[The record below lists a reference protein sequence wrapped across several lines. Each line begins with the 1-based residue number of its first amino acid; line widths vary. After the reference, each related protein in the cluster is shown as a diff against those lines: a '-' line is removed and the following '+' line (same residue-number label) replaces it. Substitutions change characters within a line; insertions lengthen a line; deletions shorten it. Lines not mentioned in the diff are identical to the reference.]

1 MSANPALLGSVSTG
15 MGVEPEHLQ
24 AVSRGLGTATV
35 PALLAE
41 ATATISEN
49 SGLDAA
55 VVKSI
60 KSRSIATTASCLLR
74 ADDLYAVVQESLR
87 SLPTGFEA
95 LDVLL
100 NGGVY
105 TAEMVEFEGEVAAGK
120 TQVCMSAAVMSAKQ
134 GIQVLYI
141 DTSGSFSPKRLLTMA
156 GLDPDGEHSDADL
169 EFLSRITM
177 EEVFDLHQLVG
188 LLDKTFL
195 AMSAGQYHKQYGIIV
210 VDSLAAVA

>member
-15 MGVEPEHLQ
+15 MGVEPEYLQ

-87 SLPTGFEA
+87 SLPTGMSILASRFAARLYGYGGNAYMINKEYACNFFLFTASSFLPSFPIFTDQRLWVRLGFCLA
-95 LDVLL
+95 L
-100 NGGVY
+100 
-105 TAEMVEFEGEVAAGK
+105 M
-120 TQVCMSAAVMSAKQ
+120 C
-134 GIQVLYI
+134 
-141 DTSGSFSPKRLLTMA
+141 
-156 GLDPDGEHSDADL
+156 
-169 EFLSRITM
+169 RI
-177 EEVFDLHQLVG
+177 
-188 LLDKTFL
+188 
-195 AMSAGQYHKQYGIIV
+195 
-210 VDSLAAVA
+210 